1 PPAAP
6 KPDNTSA
13 RQPAAPVVLDGGAVS
28 AEGQGGGVAAEKS
41 AGPADAAGTGGAK
54 RETSEAV
61 TVTSDAAVTAPAP
74 APPPAKAA
82 PAEVA
87 AEPKKAARDEELARA
102 KAPDD
107 SYTYHD
113 RAQRA
118 EQQNRAANQQRNSQ
132 QVQMPDGGSQRGD
145 SRAMNNRGNVV
156 GESAPPASRAQRS
169 APAGTRGRSDDDRKE
184 RASAAE
190 ADETV
195 RVENETR
202 SAAGRRFRREGSAWV
217 DVEYKPSM
225 KMTGVRRGTDGYRAL
240 VADIP
245 ELGRI
250 AEQLGG
256 EVIAVVK
263 GRAYR
268 IR

>member
-1 PPAAP
+1 
-6 KPDNTSA
+6 
-13 RQPAAPVVLDGGAVS
+13 L
-28 AEGQGGGVAAEKS
+28 
-41 AGPADAAGTGGAK
+41 
-54 RETSEAV
+54 
-61 TVTSDAAVTAPAP
+61 
-74 APPPAKAA
+74 KAA

-107 SYTYHD
+107 SYTYND
-113 RAQRA
+113 RLHQT
-118 EQQNRAANQQRNSQ
+118 EQQNRAANQARNRQ
-132 QVQMPDGGSQRGD
+132 ETQMPDGGGQRGV
-145 SRAMNNRGNVV
+145 SRAMNNRGNV
-156 GESAPPASRAQRS
+156 GGASAPPASRAQRS
-169 APAGTRGRSDDDRKE
+169 APAGRRGRADDDRKARE
-184 RASAAE
+184 AANE
-190 ADETV
+190 EDEV
-195 RVENETR
+195 ARVETETR
-202 SAAGRRFRREGSAWV
+202 SAAGHRFRREGSAWV